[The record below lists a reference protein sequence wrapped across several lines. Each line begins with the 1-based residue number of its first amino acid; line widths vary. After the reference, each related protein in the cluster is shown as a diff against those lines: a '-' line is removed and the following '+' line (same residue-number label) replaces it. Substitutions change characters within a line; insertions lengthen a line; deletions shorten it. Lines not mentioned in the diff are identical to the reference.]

1 MSNVIKRF
9 IQFTRVII
17 GVRSFQRYIKS
28 SSYTGI
34 SQLAHYILRYETQH
48 RKHNGRTTS
57 FGAIHASNTHK
68 LNVSVAPLT
77 DMQRESD
84 P

>member
-9 IQFTRVII
+9 IQFTRLII
-17 GVRSFQRYIKS
+17 GVRSLQRS

-34 SQLAHYILRYETQH
+34 SQLAHFILRYETQH
-48 RKHNGRTTS
+48 RKHDGRTWS
-57 FGAIHASNTHK
+57 FGATHASNTHK

-77 DMQRESD
+77 DM
-84 P
+84 